1 MDPEIMIMV
10 NVSTA
15 LISVLCFYLF
25 YVLFKRYRDNLL
37 LPTLFLSLYS
47 LTIAILYVFVFL
59 LRFPSE
65 ENSVAMMTPIVPLG
79 VFIAQA
85 TAPFFSASFASLTI
99 HPKRGKW
106 LVALFLALTL
116 YCVALI
122 ILNPPVFKEA
132 YGGITELVCHESTVS
147 AMWLTLCLSL
157 VAPAFLI
164 YYTIVIRSKE
174 QKVKGIVL
182 SLSFFAL
189 SYLIHYQE
197 NFGAGALL
205 YIRRILI
212 FIAMFFLY
220 SGFTMPAWFRKI
232 LRL

>member
-1 MDPEIMIMV
+1 MDPEVLMLV

-25 YVLFKRYRDNLL
+25 YVLFKRYRDNFL

-47 LTIAILYVFVFL
+47 LTIAIQYVFVFL

-79 VFIAQA
+79 IFIAQA
-85 TAPFFSASFASLTI
+85 IAPLFSASFASLTI
-99 HPKRGKW
+99 HPKHGKW

-122 ILNPPVFKEA
+122 ILNPPVFAEA
-132 YGGITELVCHESTVS
+132 YGGIVELVCHENTIS

-164 YYTIVIRSKE
+164 YIVIRHKE
-174 QKVKGIVL
+174 QRVKGIVL

-189 SYLIHYQE
+189 SYLINYQE
-197 NFGAGALL
+197 NFGAGTLL

-212 FIAMFFLY
+212 FLAMFFLY
-220 SGFTMPAWFRKI
+220 SGFTMPAWLKKI
-232 LRL
+232 LRA